1 MGRHSTHAR
10 TTALVTFAPIRV
22 GKHPAGNG
30 SARLMFLG
38 RYSHNLDSKGRVA
51 VPARFREP
59 LAEGLVLTRGIDRCL
74 ALYPMAVW
82 RPLAERVSALP
93 LSDPNARHFRRM
105 VFAEAVDLELDSQ
118 GRILVP
124 PELRRYAGLERE
136 AIVVGVN
143 TSIEIWSPA
152 QWQAVND
159 VMERDSEEIAQ
170 ALADLI

>member
-1 MGRHSTHAR
+1 
-10 TTALVTFAPIRV
+10 
-22 GKHPAGNG
+22 
-30 SARLMFLG
+30 MFLG
-38 RYSHNLDSKGRVA
+38 RFSHNLDSKGRVA
-51 VPARFREP
+51 VPARFRDS
-59 LAEGLVLTRGIDRCL
+59 LADGLVLTRGIDRCL
-74 ALYPMAVW
+74 TVYPMSVW

-136 AIVVGVN
+136 AMVVGVN

-152 QWQAVND
+152 QWQAVNE

>member
-1 MGRHSTHAR
+1 
-10 TTALVTFAPIRV
+10 
-22 GKHPAGNG
+22 
-30 SARLMFLG
+30 MFLG
-38 RYSHNLDSKGRVA
+38 RYSHNLDSKGRMA
-51 VPARFREP
+51 VPARFRES
-59 LAEGLVLTRGIDRCL
+59 LADGLVLTRGIARCL
-74 ALYPMAVW
+74 AVYPMDVW
-82 RPLAERVSALP
+82 LPLAERVSALP

-152 QWQAVND
+152 QWQAVNE
-159 VMERDSEEIAQ
+159 VMERDSEAIAH
-170 ALADLI
+170 ALADMI